1 MWYFAGINIDGFLAG
16 KSSPLGLIK
25 VQAKGDGI
33 MDNQKH
39 SLSQNFIGS
48 GGGAGGSSLTGANHV
63 KSAINGNEK
72 CIVFYFNKNFDA
84 I

>member
-1 MWYFAGINIDGFLAG
+1 
-16 KSSPLGLIK
+16 
-25 VQAKGDGI
+25 